1 MASSSL
7 TSLEDKATKKVH
19 MRNNGLGEDDHLMV
33 VDEDRNPN
41 EFDKL
46 SNSRLSFKD
55 MLLGL
60 SRDAKQ
66 SLHDQ
71 DNEDLQLL
79 DGDVITRTEDE
90 LLSIHFSERP
100 STLVKIMDLEN
111 DYFMVK
117 FQVEMDYIQVVAWI
131 RLPSIP
137 SFLYWKSI
145 LTCIGETIGHVIK
158 LDDNTGNVHRGR
170 FVRITIILDLNKPLF
185 SKIKVDGV
193 TPTPDSITRSKYDV
207 LQLKSQKNLTKIL
220 ETFKSNRVL
229 AYTLNLA

>member
-33 VDEDRNPN
+33 MDEDRNPN

-90 LLSIHFSERP
+90 LLSIQFFERVHHILYQ
-100 STLVKIMDLEN
+100 SMSRTVVVKLMGRKIRFQTLSNKIYHL
-111 DYFMVK
+111 
-117 FQVEMDYIQVVAWI
+117 
-131 RLPSIP
+131 
-137 SFLYWKSI
+137 
-145 LTCIGETIGHVIK
+145 
-158 LDDNTGNVHRGR
+158 
-170 FVRITIILDLNKPLF
+170 
-185 SKIKVDGV
+185 
-193 TPTPDSITRSKYDV
+193 
-207 LQLKSQKNLTKIL
+207 
-220 ETFKSNRVL
+220 
-229 AYTLNLA
+229 

>member
-33 VDEDRNPN
+33 VDEGRNPN

-60 SRDAKQ
+60 SRDANQ

-71 DNEDLQLL
+71 DNKDLQLL

-90 LLSIHFSERP
+90 LLSIRFSKRP
-100 STLVKIMDLEN
+100 STLFKIMDLEN

-117 FQVEMDYIQVVAWI
+117 FQVEMDYIQMVAWI

-137 SFLYWKSI
+137 NFLYWKSI
-145 LTCIGETIGHVIK
+145 LTSIGETIGHVTK
-158 LDDNTGNVHRGR
+158 LDDNTGNMHRGR
-170 FVRITIILDLNKPLF
+170 FVHRTILFDLNKPLL

-193 TPTPDSITRSKYDV
+193 TPTPDPITRSKYDV
-207 LQLKSQKNLTKIL
+207 LQLKSQMNLTKIL

>member
-55 MLLGL
+55 ILLGL
-60 SRDAKQ
+60 SREAKQ

-71 DNEDLQLL
+71 DNEDL
-79 DGDVITRTEDE
+79 
-90 LLSIHFSERP
+90 H
-100 STLVKIMDLEN
+100 
-111 DYFMVK
+111 
-117 FQVEMDYIQVVAWI
+117 
-131 RLPSIP
+131 IP
-137 SFLYWKSI
+137 RFLYWKSI
-145 LTCIGETIGHVIK
+145 LTSIGETIGHVIK
-158 LDDNTGNVHRGR
+158 LDDNSGNVHKGR
-170 FVRITIILDLNKPLF
+170 FVRITILLDLNKLLV

-193 TPTPDSITRSKYDV
+193 TPTPDPITRSKYDV
-207 LQLKSQKNLTKIL
+207 LQLKSQMNLTKIL

>member
-19 MRNNGLGEDDHLMV
+19 MRNNGSGEDDHLMV

-90 LLSIHFSERP
+90 LLSIRFSKRP

-117 FQVEMDYIQVVAWI
+117 FQVEMDYVQVVAWI

-145 LTCIGETIGHVIK
+145 LTSIGETIGHVIK

-170 FVRITIILDLNKPLF
+170 FVRITILLDLNKPLV

-193 TPTPDSITRSKYDV
+193 TPTLDSITRSKYDV
-207 LQLKSQKNLTKIL
+207 LQLKSQMNLTKIL

-229 AYTLNLA
+229 VYTLNLA